1 MGRGLLQNFEIA
13 LVATVGSLA
22 VSFPLCFLAACNA
35 SPHGSVF
42 HATRFLLSCIRALP
56 ELVWA
61 LVFVSAVGLGALAG
75 MLALAVVSVG
85 FTAKFFAESVEV
97 VNPRAVEGI
106 AAHGASRLQMRL
118 RAMLPEAAPDFVANF
133 LYVLDHNVRSAT
145 VLGVVGAGGI
155 GYYLISSMRLFLYE
169 RVLLICIGIYL
180 SVAVLDR
187 LSAAIR
193 RRLI

>member
-61 LVFVSAVGLGALAG
+61 LVFVSAGGLGPLAG
-75 MLALAVVSVG
+75 MLALVVVSVG

-106 AAHGASRLQMRL
+106 SAHGASRLQVRL
-118 RAMLPEAAPDFVANF
+118 RAMLPEAAPDFVVNF

-145 VLGVVGAGGI
+145 VFGVVGAGGI
-155 GYYLISSMRLFLYE
+155 GCDLISSMRLFRYE
-169 RVLLICIGIYL
+169 RVLLICIGVYL

-187 LSAAIR
+187 LSVAIR